1 MKVTNR
7 VLRWSPV
14 ARGALARPWQG
25 RETLREKTDNA
36 LHRMVRS
43 REDKID
49 EEIVGRVEQISK
61 KIGKSMAQVA
71 IAWCLS
77 KKDVCPIV
85 GLGSEQRMDEA
96 IEACKIKL
104 DEEDIKFLEEAYIP
118 KKRQGY

>member
-1 MKVTNR
+1 M
-7 VLRWSPV
+7 

-43 REDKID
+43 REDKVD

-104 DEEDIKFLEEAYIP
+104 DGEDIKFLEEAYIP